1 MNISLENF
9 GNERYTILKILYI
22 NRTKVK
28 NNYYT
33 PLSQQEIADIA
44 HYSKLKTNRIINE
57 LKKMDCV
64 LPYQN
69 KKGKYMVTNTGEKV
83 LQLMQVSI
91 RR

>member
-1 MNISLENF
+1 MNISLEDF

-28 NNYYT
+28 EDYYT
-33 PLSQQEIADIA
+33 SLSQQEIADIA

-57 LKKMDCV
+57 LKNMNCV

-69 KKGKYMVTNTGEKV
+69 KKGKYIITTTGEKI

-91 RR
+91 

>member
-28 NNYYT
+28 DDSYT

-57 LKKMDCV
+57 LKNMNCV
-64 LPYQN
+64 RAYQN
-69 KKGKYMVTNTGEKV
+69 KKGKYMITDAGEKV

-91 RR
+91 